1 MSPRRTPPASLAVL
15 RAAFDR
21 TMADKQFLDDAE
33 KMRIDISPMSGQQV
47 QDLVR
52 KIYTSPKDIVERAKM
67 AIR

>member
-1 MSPRRTPPASLAVL
+1 
-15 RAAFDR
+15 
-21 TMADKQFLDDAE
+21 MADKQFLDDAE

-52 KIYTSPKDIVERAKM
+52 KIYASPKDIVERAKM